1 MAEFWQYD
9 KELGYGVPPLGG
21 KGRLPWVPPKGGTPY
36 KPTYGGYRQFE
47 CCGWLLLCIGLLLCA
62 AQSFAAEPKFSATLD
77 RDTILAGETATLTL
91 TFEGVSPQGMPTIPA
106 IPGLTQVGR
115 PASSFN
121 TTIVNGEAS
130 STVSFS
136 VPLRADKAGEYV
148 IPQFTVNVGGKQ
160 LQSTPLTLKV
170 TAAPAVTEQSNR
182 PAFLTIVLP
191 KKEIYVG
198 EVLVPE
204 MRLFVRADLQFGD
217 AQIPPLRGDGF
228 TAGQFIRGQDFQKQ
242 VGNVMYNVVPVS
254 AALVPVK
261 AGLLTI
267 NAINGTITVAV
278 PSSNPIDQLLGRAA
292 GKQVAL
298 SIGEQNLTVLPLPST
313 NVPAG
318 FSGAVGNFRMDFTAG
333 PTNIAAG
340 EPITVNV
347 RITGRGNFDAVTLPE
362 QAAWRDFKT
371 YPPKIDFKASDKFNV
386 AGIKTF
392 EEVISPESAD
402 IKEIP
407 GFVFSFFNPDKKT
420 YETLSKPAIP
430 LMVRA
435 GAAAVAP
442 SVVTSRQSQG
452 ENAAPPAQDIVPIKD
467 HIGAVAQATVPLV
480 EKPWFI
486 ALQAIPVLAFIGALV
501 WRRRSDSL
509 ANNPRL
515 RRQRMVAQIV
525 QEGIGT
531 LRRLAAE
538 NRSDDFFATLFRL
551 LQEQLGERLNVP
563 ASAITEAVIEENLRP
578 RGAPES
584 VIQPLHELF
593 QTCNLAR
600 YAPIKSSQ
608 ELAALVPKAEQVLKD
623 LRELK
628 L

>member
-1 MAEFWQYD
+1 MWS
-9 KELGYGVPPLGG
+9 
-21 KGRLPWVPPKGGTPY
+21 GRG
-36 KPTYGGYRQFE
+36 
-47 CCGWLLLCIGLLLCA
+47 
-62 AQSFAAEPKFSATLD
+62 FAAEPKFSATLD

-91 TFEGVSPQGMPTIPA
+91 TFEGVSPQGMPTIPR

-130 STVSFS
+130 STVSFT

-160 LQSTPLTLKV
+160 LQSTALTLKV
-170 TAAPAVTEQSNR
+170 TAAPAVTEQSSR

-242 VGNVMYNVVPVS
+242 AGNLMYNVVPVS
-254 AALVPVK
+254 AALIPVK
-261 AGLLTI
+261 AGQLTI
-267 NAINGTITVAV
+267 SPINGSVAV
-278 PSSNPIDQLLGRAA
+278 YVASNDPFDAFFGRRR
-292 GKQVAL
+292 GQQIPL
-298 SIGEQNLTVLPLPST
+298 SIEQQNLTVLPLPTT

-318 FSGAVGNFRMDFTAG
+318 FSGAVGNFSMEFTAG

-386 AGIKTF
+386 AGVKAF
-392 EEVISPESAD
+392 EKVIIPESAD

-407 GFVFSFFNPDKKT
+407 GFVFCFLIQT
-420 YETLSKPAIP
+420 
-430 LMVRA
+430 
-435 GAAAVAP
+435 
-442 SVVTSRQSQG
+442 
-452 ENAAPPAQDIVPIKD
+452 
-467 HIGAVAQATVPLV
+467 
-480 EKPWFI
+480 
-486 ALQAIPVLAFIGALV
+486 
-501 WRRRSDSL
+501 RRH
-509 ANNPRL
+509 
-515 RRQRMVAQIV
+515 
-525 QEGIGT
+525 T
-531 LRRLAAE
+531 
-538 NRSDDFFATLFRL
+538 
-551 LQEQLGERLNVP
+551 
-563 ASAITEAVIEENLRP
+563 
-578 RGAPES
+578 
-584 VIQPLHELF
+584 
-593 QTCNLAR
+593 
-600 YAPIKSSQ
+600 
-608 ELAALVPKAEQVLKD
+608 
-623 LRELK
+623 K